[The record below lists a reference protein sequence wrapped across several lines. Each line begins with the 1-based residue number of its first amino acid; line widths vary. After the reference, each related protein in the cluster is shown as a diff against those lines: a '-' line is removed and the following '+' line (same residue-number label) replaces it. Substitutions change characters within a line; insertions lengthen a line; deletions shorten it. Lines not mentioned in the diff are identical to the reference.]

1 MARDVCIGR
10 SVGEALPFPDSDPEV
25 LAYLKPW
32 RETNGERETR
42 VLLGG
47 AGGAVLAVVAL
58 PSALYGGD
66 GEVGRVGGGR
76 QEFDKA
82 VRGEAEERGVGLDDR
97 FGEIVWEAEVAA
109 EEMDVLEAETAVRGR
124 KEEELAEA

>member
-1 MARDVCIGR
+1 M
-10 SVGEALPFPDSDPEV
+10 
-25 LAYLKPW
+25 
-32 RETNGERETR
+32 
-42 VLLGG
+42 
-47 AGGAVLAVVAL
+47 LAVVAL
-58 PSALYGGD
+58 PSALYGSD
-66 GEVGRVGGGR
+66 GEVGRVGGGW
-76 QEFDKA
+76 QEFDEA